1 VHSSI
6 NISARALA
14 KALESNANLDALVLY
29 YSMEDCLMIDIDGD
43 KRSSNAVIMVPLVLL

>member
-1 VHSSI
+1 MHSSI